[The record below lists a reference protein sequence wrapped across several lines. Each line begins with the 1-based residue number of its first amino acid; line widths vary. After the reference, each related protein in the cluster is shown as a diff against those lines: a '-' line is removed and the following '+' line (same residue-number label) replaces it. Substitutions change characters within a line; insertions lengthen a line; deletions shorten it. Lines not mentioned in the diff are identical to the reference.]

1 MIIYNRMTET
11 SELTALEEYED
22 FLFEEFI
29 DHHVNSELKVIYA
42 IEVNDKIY
50 IGQTNN
56 TKRRFDEHQRSKSKC
71 SYIRNAIQKYG
82 IENVVIRILE
92 RDLSFDDANMMEAF
106 YIELLQTLAPNGYN
120 LTIGGDCS
128 KFSEETLKVFRSPEM
143 RQHRKELSTRMWNTQ
158 EHRDK
163 MKIIFN
169 NEDYIK
175 RQSEAQRQ
183 LWKMDDFREKQMTTR
198 ASDEFKTCQSEG
210 TKKQWQDPKM
220 RQDKI
225 DGIIRSRPPIVKQN
239 MLKRGATMR
248 NFVDAYMKHNGIRKM
263 ILKELEISITH
274 YKRLRRAMEHM
285 YFT

>member
-1 MIIYNRMTET
+1 MTET

-29 DHHVNSELKVIYA
+29 DHHVNSKLKVIYA

-143 RQHRKELSTRMWNTQ
+143 RQHRKELSTRMW
-158 EHRDK
+158 
-163 MKIIFN
+163 
-169 NEDYIK
+169 Y
-175 RQSEAQRQ
+175 
-183 LWKMDDFREKQMTTR
+183 MDDFREKQMTTR